1 MLHKVTKEGEN
12 FKVLDLELQGP
23 TCLVLSFYLLWNH
36 TQMLPPMIDILV
48 IVPPLTVI
56 CFENS

>member
-23 TCLVLSFYLLWNH
+23 TCLVLSFDLLWNH
-36 TQMLPPMIDILV
+36 TQMLPPMIDIHV
-48 IVPPLTVI
+48 IVPPLTLI